1 MFFIGSNILNW
12 LFQAKHAA
20 EDGHEICVYTW
31 LHNPLTGLTDKQA
44 FAEICPLSLIPPVCA
59 AIEVIKL
66 ITGIETRC
74 FHPPQGD
81 LDDCICYIAHAFGC
95 KSILWKYDTKDM
107 IHVPGTNKADPKA
120 VEKNYKDFIQLA
132 QAGAFQN
139 EGAILLA
146 HETNNMAISEAIKYY
161 LQLKAAFKN
170 ILPVTE
176 ALNLTSGNDGT
187 ANRNG
192 AGAEAKSSPGCQEM
206 VDERKGSASLTMGI
220 MGLLIIDQGA
230 SVGLAHADG
239 EKFLFLWSY
248 VTLPVRMI
256 EMVAFDSFFLM
267 DPPPTDDAQPIKL
280 TAAQWMEKVKDGRT
294 LGGPRMDN
302 LKPSTV
308 KKRKSTIV
316 SVLIEESENYRV
328 RVEFT
333 VKQLSILEG
342 RAAKARGAPPCSIRA
357 SQRNTS
363 YILRDSKT
371 RSGSKLTDASGVLNP
386 IGTEAMPYHKDSS
399 SLLSTSAVLR
409 ATLQYDV
416 FEAFLPGLPPYI
428 PNTSLKKQKA
438 QWEILVW
445 VLRTFAVAAVLCCK
459 DDPGPEGNQ
468 ISNTKPDPRER
479 LVDEE
484 FMKRDYKRDKD
495 GHIRVQPST
504 SSEMMPPR
512 AGSGSQVVMTGNVIG
527 PGVG

>member
-1 MFFIGSNILNW
+1 MAS
-12 LFQAKHAA
+12 LFT
-20 EDGHEICVYTW
+20 DTW

-230 SVGLAHADG
+230 SYMRGMAGLIPSG
-239 EKFLFLWSY
+239 Y
-248 VTLPVRMI
+248 
-256 EMVAFDSFFLM
+256 
-267 DPPPTDDAQPIKL
+267 
-280 TAAQWMEKVKDGRT
+280 RT
-294 LGGPRMDN
+294 LQVEADN
-302 LKPSTV
+302 IPNASNFEFNPNEPQDTGLNVLAITHHQFSNKCHQDHDYSHAV
-308 KKRKSTIV
+308 YGWWWAARK
-316 SVLIEESENYRV
+316 
-328 RVEFT
+328 
-333 VKQLSILEG
+333 
-342 RAAKARGAPPCSIRA
+342 
-357 SQRNTS
+357 TS
-363 YILRDSKT
+363 
-371 RSGSKLTDASGVLNP
+371 SGYD
-386 IGTEAMPYHKDSS
+386 
-399 SLLSTSAVLR
+399 TSATVDHDKIQGGQFILPEFGVEIDFEQAKGLVEIFWHGKQDYH
-409 ATLQYDV
+409 AT
-416 FEAFLPGLPPYI
+416 I
-428 PNTSLKKQKA
+428 TSK
-438 QWEILVW
+438 E
-445 VLRTFAVAAVLCCK
+445 T
-459 DDPGPEGNQ
+459 PEY
-468 ISNTKPDPRER
+468 T
-479 LVDEE
+479 
-484 FMKRDYKRDKD
+484 
-495 GHIRVQPST
+495 
-504 SSEMMPPR
+504 
-512 AGSGSQVVMTGNVIG
+512 
-527 PGVG
+527 